1 MKEQINKVIE
11 FLKEQPVEGCIA
23 GSCLLDY
30 FPDQDVD
37 CFLYDISS
45 FTEMFYILKH
55 NPMFVLADK
64 VQKWSANKFR
74 KNIETSLKKNKIIS
88 IKFLYNTC
96 VTVNLVIKSNA
107 DNIYSVL
114 SSFDMDIICKGYD
127 LLTKETFDFTY
138 GSTITKKAS
147 WNKLNKK
154 FYDPELWNVKSI
166 LRQIVRVFK
175 YFERGY
181 DVDNVILKYIELSNN
196 IQELENIFDS
206 PRYEEFLKP
215 AKINTLVIK
224 NICECWLQNHTISE
238 KELELLKLTIKQ
250 L

>member
-11 FLKEQPVEGCIA
+11 FIKEQPVEGCIA
-23 GSCLLDY
+23 GSSLLDY

-37 CFLYDISS
+37 VFLYDISS

-55 NPMFVLADK
+55 NKMFVLADK
-64 VQKWSANKFR
+64 VQAWSADKFR
-74 KNIETSLKKNKIIS
+74 KNITTALKKNGILS

-96 VTVNLVIKSNA
+96 VDVNIVLKNNA
-107 DNIYSVL
+107 NNIYSVL

-154 FYDPELWNVKSI
+154 YYNPELWDIKSI
-166 LRQIVRVFK
+166 LRQTVRVFK
-175 YFERGY
+175 YYGRAI
-181 DVDNVILKYIELSNN
+181 DVDNVILKYIELADS
-196 IQELENIFDS
+196 IQEMENIFDS
-206 PRYEEFLKP
+206 PKYEEFLKP
-215 AKINTLVIK
+215 AKINTLTIK
-224 NICECWLQNHTISE
+224 NICEYWLKTHNISD
-238 KELELLKLTIKQ
+238 KELELLKLTIK
-250 L
+250 LL